1 LIRGVFLEQR
11 LNPEIE
17 AQLRLSVNFPS
28 PPGVATH
35 IIELAQDPEIEMGKV
50 AKALSMDSALSSKVL
65 RIANSPLYAQR
76 RKSENLRQ
84 ALVVLGLNATLTL
97 ALSFSL
103 VKSLRGT
110 TSNGLDYKFYWRR
123 ALLSATAARA
133 LSDFMHQSLAEEVF
147 LAALLQDVGMLAL
160 DLSVPDLYRGV
171 GPLQHDH
178 AALAEL
184 ETKRLQAD
192 HAYVGGWLMR
202 NWNLPARLHSAI
214 TNSHTLQQTFTSE
227 PAQIFE
233 RCVALSGP
241 IADLFLLEPHQRQF
255 AETALRAE
263 RCLGLDKMAF
273 GQVLGT
279 IGSMIPETEAIF
291 EAELLSKQHP
301 DLILEQARDV
311 LMLRS
316 LHALREINSLRDA
329 SGSASARTLEVD
341 EEARRDTLTGVYNRA
356 YVEKF
361 LAREFEHS
369 TRHKWPLSVAFAD
382 LDDFKQI
389 NESFGQQAGD
399 RVLQATARILRG
411 NTRETDLIARY
422 GGEEFI
428 VVLPATDANTAHAIC
443 ERIVMEFRNTGH
455 VVGSERAQVTVSIG
469 CATQDQ
475 QSQFANPADL
485 VAAADQALYTA
496 KLRGRNR
503 SVPFSRHAGP
513 AAVPRALAPGV

>member
-1 LIRGVFLEQR
+1 M
-11 LNPEIE
+11 NPEIE
-17 AQLRLSVNFPS
+17 AQLRLAVNFPS
-28 PPGVATH
+28 PPGVAAH

-103 VKSLRGT
+103 VKSLRGAK
-110 TSNGLDYKFYWRR
+110 SNGLDYKFYWRR

-133 LSDFMHQSLAEEVF
+133 LSDFLHQSSAEEIF

-160 DLSVPDLYRGV
+160 DQSVPDLYRNIES
-171 GPLQHDH
+171 LQHDH
-178 AALAEL
+178 GALAEF

-192 HAYVGGWLMR
+192 HAHVGGWMMR
-202 NWNLPARLHSAI
+202 NWHMPERLHTAI
-214 TNSHTLQQTFTSE
+214 SHSHQLQQSFTTD

-241 IADLFLLEPHQRQF
+241 MADLFLQEPQQRQF

-263 RCLGLDKMAF
+263 RSLGLDKMAF

-291 EAELLSKQHP
+291 ESDLLSKQHP

-316 LHALREINSLRDA
+316 LHALREINTLRAAVDA
-329 SGSASARTLEVD
+329 RGTRVPELA
-341 EEARRDTLTGVYNRA
+341 EETRRDSLTGAYNRA
-356 YVEKF
+356 YLEQF
-361 LAREFEHS
+361 MEREFDHAA
-369 TRHKWPLSVAFAD
+369 RHKWPLSVAFVD
-382 LDDFKQI
+382 LDDFKSI
-389 NESFGQQAGD
+389 NECFGPQAGD
-399 RVLQATARILRG
+399 RILQATARILRG
-411 NTRETDLIARY
+411 NTRETDMIARY

-428 VVLPATDANTAHAIC
+428 VVLPATDAPTAHTIC
-443 ERIVMEFRNTGH
+443 ERIVMAFRNTGH
-455 VVGSERAQVTVSIG
+455 VMGSERAHVTVSIG
-469 CATQDQ
+469 CASQDAHTH
-475 QSQFANPADL
+475 FASPADL
-485 VAAADQALYTA
+485 IAAADQALYTA

-503 SVPFSRHAGP
+503 TVPFTRQ
-513 AAVPRALAPGV
+513 AAAAAP